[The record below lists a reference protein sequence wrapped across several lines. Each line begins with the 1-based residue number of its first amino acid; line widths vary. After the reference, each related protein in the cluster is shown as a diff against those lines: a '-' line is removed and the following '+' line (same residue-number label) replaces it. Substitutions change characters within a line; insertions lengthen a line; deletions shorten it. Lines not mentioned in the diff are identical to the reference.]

1 MRAASRSQTRRHIAA
16 TCSLTKGGRR
26 LRNLLTVC
34 VLAGTVAGTVWGQDD
49 HFPFAPFRM
58 YSTTTNPSGR
68 VTLPY
73 FVGVTV
79 TGATHRFET
88 EELGLRTAEVLG
100 QMKRFRR
107 NPTLLQQMARANDS
121 DSPPDQQLVRLR
133 LVQEVHKLKDG
144 RLDRKYQEVVS
155 EWRAR

>member
-1 MRAASRSQTRRHIAA
+1 MRSSTAAY
-16 TCSLTKGGRR
+16 LPTKGGRR

-58 YSTTTNPSGR
+58 YSTTTSPSGR
-68 VTLPY
+68 VALPY
-73 FVGVTV
+73 FEGVTV

-100 QMKRFRR
+100 LMKRFRR
-107 NPTLLQQMARANDS
+107 QPALLQRIAQAGDAH
-121 DSPPDQQLVRLR
+121 SPPNQQLVRLR
-133 LVQEVHKLKDG
+133 LVQEVHKLDDG
-144 RLDRKYQEVVS
+144 RLDRTYQEVVS